1 MGLLESRPFREL
13 ISKLY
18 GEGEDTLKR
27 QISRYRSLIST
38 FQTRFGKGDV
48 HLFSTPGRAEIAG
61 NHTDHND
68 GLVLAGSVHLD
79 TIAVA
84 RRTDS
89 QVISVFSE
97 GFPAP
102 FEVNI
107 ANLEARAEERETTA
121 ALIRGIAARVR
132 ELGYKAGGFNAVIS
146 SNVGIG
152 SGLSSSASIEV
163 LLTTIVNCFYNGGE
177 ISMLELA
184 KIGQYAENNYF
195 MKPCGLMDQIACGFG
210 GIVAIDFADSR
221 NPVVDAVD
229 FDLTDF
235 GYNLLVV
242 RTGSDHADLT
252 EDYAAIPEDMRSAA
266 AIFDKRV
273 CRELS
278 LADIMDN
285 VPLLRHKAGDRSL
298 LRAYHFL
305 TENERVSEQ
314 VAALQNGDMRLFL
327 SLVQNSGYSSALWL
341 QNSFCTRYPKNQP
354 VTVTLALTEHFFR
367 NREGGAYRVHGGG
380 FAGTIQV
387 FMPEYYCDE
396 YIDFMESRIGR
407 GAVTVLRIRTY
418 GSIHINELIQGNSS

>member
-1 MGLLESRPFREL
+1 MSLLESKLFREL
-13 ISKLY
+13 TSKLY
-18 GEGEDTLKR
+18 GEGEDTQKR
-27 QISRYRSLIST
+27 QVSRYRSLIDT
-38 FQTRFGKGDV
+38 FQARFGQGDMN
-48 HLFSTPGRAEIAG
+48 LFSTPGRAEIAG
-61 NHTDHND
+61 NHTDHNG

-84 RRTDS
+84 RRTES
-89 QVISVFSE
+89 EVISVFSE
-97 GFPAP
+97 EFPAP
-102 FEVNI
+102 FEVNV
-107 ANLEARAEERETTA
+107 ADLEARAEERETTA

-132 ELGYKAGGFNAVIS
+132 ELGYKAGGFNAVLS

-163 LLTTIVNCFYNGGE
+163 LLTTIVNCFHNGGK
-177 ISMLELA
+177 IPMLELA

-221 NPVVDAVD
+221 SPVVHAVD

-252 EDYAAIPEDMRSAA
+252 EDYAAVPEDMRSVAA
-266 AIFDKRV
+266 VFDKGV

-285 VPLLRHKAGDRSL
+285 VPLLRHEAGDRSL

-305 TENERVSEQ
+305 TENERVRGQ

-327 SLVQNSGYSSALWL
+327 SHVQNSGNSSALWL
-341 QNSFCTRYPKNQP
+341 QNSFSTRYPKNQP
-354 VTVTLALTEHFFR
+354 VTVALALTEHFFR
-367 NREGGAYRVHGGG
+367 NREGGAFRVHGGG

-387 FMPEYYCDE
+387 FMPEQYCDE
-396 YIDFMESRIGR
+396 YIEHMESRIGR
-407 GAVTVLRIRTY
+407 GSVTVLRIRSY
-418 GSIHINELIQGNSS
+418 GSIHINALIQGDCS